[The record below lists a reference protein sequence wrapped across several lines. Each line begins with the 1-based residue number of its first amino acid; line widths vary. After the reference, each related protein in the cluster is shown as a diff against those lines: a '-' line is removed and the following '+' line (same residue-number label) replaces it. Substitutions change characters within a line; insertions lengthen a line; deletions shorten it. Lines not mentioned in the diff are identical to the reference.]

1 MLCDYRTF
9 LCNLLMKKMHKKML
23 LVDFKFFGKY
33 MHLRKKDN
41 FAYLSM
47 KDNILCIIYRK
58 DTFNLPL
65 PLLKVYIYLW
75 NYFYKTQFRHCLS
88 GKNNVLQATSNCS
101 VFWSHLHFSIYE
113 QRWKMVIHLSAP
125 ETKPHYIEITLS
137 PNTGYHIVSN

>member
-1 MLCDYRTF
+1 
-9 LCNLLMKKMHKKML
+9 MKKMHKKML

-65 PLLKVYIYLW
+65 PLLKVYIYL
-75 NYFYKTQFRHCLS
+75 
-88 GKNNVLQATSNCS
+88 
-101 VFWSHLHFSIYE
+101 
-113 QRWKMVIHLSAP
+113 
-125 ETKPHYIEITLS
+125 
-137 PNTGYHIVSN
+137 